1 MYAFSSSE
9 ELQTFITLIYFI
21 SLLPQLIFWGGI
33 APYNLWKNKKQKKG
47 TTPPVSIIIA
57 ARNEADN
64 LPKLL
69 SSLVNQDYSS
79 FEIIVI
85 NDRST
90 DNTGKIIDQF
100 IQKHN
105 LIRKVEIQE
114 TDTNWSPKKYAL
126 TQGIAVAKYDNFLFI
141 DGDCW
146 VESDKWVATMAPYF
160 LQYDILIGVGLYKKI
175 EGSWVANMTQ
185 FETLSTAIQ
194 YSSFSNIG
202 INYMA
207 VGRNFGYTK
216 NIFDNA
222 NGFQKHKSVLS
233 GDDDLFVNQMSSK
246 KNTVTIIN
254 SNALTYS
261 LPEKDWKTWF
271 RQKTRHVSASY
282 HYKFSNKLILG
293 TLSAS
298 HISVYFIYL
307 LMIPLE
313 MANLLQLSVLL
324 LIRTLLIMVCFKKF
338 TKMVGEK
345 IKWWHIPILDLML
358 IAYQILIGV
367 SSVISKRKTW
377 I

>member
-1 MYAFSSSE
+1 MHAFSSSE
-9 ELQTFITLIYFI
+9 ELQTFTTLIYFI
-21 SLLPQLIFWGGI
+21 LLLPQFIFWGGI
-33 APYNLWKNKKQKKG
+33 APYNLWKNRKQEKG
-47 TTPPVSIIIA
+47 ATPPVSIIIA
-57 ARNEADN
+57 AKNEAGN
-64 LPKLL
+64 LSKLL
-69 SSLVNQDYSS
+69 SSLVGQNYSS

-90 DNTGKIIDQF
+90 DNTAKIVDQF
-100 IQKHN
+100 IQKYN
-105 LIRKVEIQE
+105 FIRKVEIKE

-126 TQGIAVAKYDNFLFI
+126 TQGITVAKYQNFLFI

-146 VESDKWVATMAPYF
+146 VENDKWIATMAPYF
-160 LQYDILIGVGLYKKI
+160 QQYDILIGVGLYKKI
-175 EGSWVANMTQ
+175 EGNWVANMTQ

-246 KNTVTIIN
+246 KNTVTIID

-261 LPEKDWKTWF
+261 LPEKEWKTWF
-271 RQKTRHVSASY
+271 RQKIRHVSASY

-293 TLSAS
+293 TLSTS

-338 TKMVGEK
+338 TKMVGEQ